1 MQTLAYI
8 LEVIILIIS
17 LFLFGR
23 FIVDRYLRWSEANR
37 RAGELLRAVLTHEQY
52 GQLIQ
57 QGYVDIPSP
66 RDPRRIYRVPRAPG
80 LVRVMEEERRKASLC
95 LQPFKWVPDAD
106 IVVIHKLMI
115 EADEQTYL
123 QKANVI
129 GPVWDPVWDPYN
141 IR

>member
-1 MQTLAYI
+1 MNVETLAYI
-8 LEVIILIIS
+8 VGEIILIIS
-17 LFLFGR
+17 LFLLGR

-66 RDPRRIYRVPRAPG
+66 RDARRIYRVPRAPG
-80 LVRVMEEERRKASLC
+80 LVGVIEEERRKASLC

-115 EADEQTYL
+115 EADEEAYL
-123 QKANVI
+123 QKANIIVPI
-129 GPVWDPVWDPYN
+129 YSND
-141 IR
+141 